1 MKVIQSIAEFFGL
14 KFDKAEMRAVS
25 ESAVTRLA
33 CKNLAFYIASSY
45 ISNALSKC
53 EFKTYEKGRSVK
65 GELYYALNVSPNPN
79 QNGSQFVNE
88 LVERCLY
95 KGEALM
101 VQPRRSKNHFYI
113 AETFSEKVNPMRRNS
128 FESVVVEGETVRR
141 RLLSGDVC
149 HFKLE
154 NKKIYALVSDMY
166 ADLGKVLA
174 QAVSA
179 YGKAAGEKYTFERPS
194 NPGGKPEEVKEAY
207 ETINEQLRSFVG
219 AASGV
224 MPIYRDQKLTR
235 IDAART
241 GSVEDVSAMRKD
253 IFEMTAAAFKI
264 PNSMM
269 YGNMTNA
276 TEVTNQFITF
286 GVDPWAKMIGDEM
299 TRGFYDFDSWDGGRS
314 YVRVDTSHIA
324 HVDVFQMA
332 DKIEKLISSGYDSI
346 DEVRLA
352 VGDDP
357 IDEDFSKAHW
367 MTKNYSLIQE
377 ALMQISTG
385 MTGGGETN
393 EG

>member
-101 VQPRRSKNHFYI
+101 VQPRRSKNNFYI

-141 RLLSGDVC
+141 RLLAGDVC

-166 ADLGKVLA
+166 ADLGRVLA

>member
-1 MKVIQSIAEFFGL
+1 MKVIESIAEFFGL
-14 KFDKAEMRAVS
+14 KIDKAEMRAVS
-25 ESAVTRLA
+25 ESAVTSLA
-33 CKNLAFYIASSY
+33 CRNLAYYIASSY

-79 QNGSQFVNE
+79 ENGSHFVNT
-88 LVERCLY
+88 LVEKCLY
-95 KGEALM
+95 EGEALM

-113 AETFSEKVNPMRRNS
+113 AESFSEQPNPMRRNS
-128 FESVVVEGETVRR
+128 FEGVVVEGETVRR
-141 RLLSGDVC
+141 RLLAGDVC

-154 NKKIYALVSDMY
+154 NRKIRTLVYGMY

-174 QAVSA
+174 QAIDA
-179 YGKAAGEKYTFERPS
+179 YGKSAGEKYTFERPS
-194 NPGGKPEEVKEAY
+194 NPGGKSEEVTEAS
-207 ETINEQLRSFVG
+207 ETIHDQLKSFVG
-219 AASGV
+219 ATSGV
-224 MPIYRDQKLTR
+224 MPVYNGQKLTR

-241 GSVEDVSAMRKD
+241 GSAEDVSAMRKD

-276 TEVTNQFITF
+276 NDVTNQFITF
-286 GVDPWAKMIGDEM
+286 GVDPWAKMIGDEL
-299 TRGFYDFDSWDGGRS
+299 TRGFYDFDAWDGGRN

-332 DKIEKLISSGYDSI
+332 DKIERLISSGYDSI

-385 MTGGGETN
+385 MPGGGETN

>member
-141 RLLSGDVC
+141 RLLAGDVC

-174 QAVSA
+174 QAVIA

-235 IDAART
+235 IDASRT

>member
-101 VQPRRSKNHFYI
+101 VQPRRSKNNFYI

-141 RLLSGDVC
+141 RLLAGDVC

-179 YGKAAGEKYTFERPS
+179 YGKATGEKYTFERPS
-194 NPGGKPEEVKEAY
+194 NPGGKSEEVKDAY
-207 ETINEQLRSFVG
+207 ETLNEQLRSFIG
-219 AASGV
+219 AESGV
-224 MPIYRDQKLTR
+224 MPVYHGQKLTR
-235 IDAART
+235 ID
-241 GSVEDVSAMRKD
+241 
-253 IFEMTAAAFKI
+253 TALSLVMASTMISEKV
-264 PNSMM
+264 
-269 YGNMTNA
+269 MTN
-276 TEVTNQFITF
+276 
-286 GVDPWAKMIGDEM
+286 GVMSPLL
-299 TRGFYDFDSWDGGRS
+299 RGC
-314 YVRVDTSHIA
+314 SHT
-324 HVDVFQMA
+324 V
-332 DKIEKLISSGYDSI
+332 
-346 DEVRLA
+346 
-352 VGDDP
+352 
-357 IDEDFSKAHW
+357 
-367 MTKNYSLIQE
+367 
-377 ALMQISTG
+377 
-385 MTGGGETN
+385 
-393 EG
+393 